1 MEHSTKQEIVN
12 KLIDYMNEHNMSQA
26 DVSKKSGVRKEY
38 LSIILQENSS
48 FMYTSGKGVQGAI
61 PFKHFLNLATLCGY
75 NTEPV
80 YWQVQPTPQMTSTI
94 AHLQDAKAHSQTI
107 ILVGETGSGKTLIT
121 KLFASKNPVDT
132 FIITAGNSDNL
143 NDLLQKMIDELS
155 INIPYSSKSAKIT
168 AIAERLKRLTY
179 SNHKPMLIID
189 ESEYLKQVA
198 LCAIK
203 EIHDYIHEFCSLVLV
218 GTDQLI
224 TNIEKLRKKN
234 RQGIPQFH
242 RRIKFGLRVLP
253 NIDRSFEPFMDEIED
268 KELKH
273 FILRN
278 CNNYGELHDLLVPVR
293 REAERL
299 KQPVTIDLVRS
310 VLNIPDGNLSW

>member
-1 MEHSTKQEIVN
+1 MDYSTKQEIVSQ
-12 KLIDYMNEHNMSQA
+12 LIIYMKRHNMSQA
-26 DVSKKSGVRKEY
+26 DVSKKTGVRKEY
-38 LSIILQENSS
+38 LSNILQENST
-48 FMYTSGKGVQGAI
+48 FMYTSGRGVAGAI

-80 YWQVQPTPQMTSTI
+80 YWQLQPTAQMNAALSN
-94 AHLQDAKAHSQTI
+94 LQDAKAHSQTI
-107 ILVGETGSGKTLIT
+107 ILIGETGSGKTFIT
-121 KLFASKNPVDT
+121 KLFASKNPIDT
-132 FIITAGNSDNL
+132 FIITAGSSDNL
-143 NDLLQKMIDELS
+143 NDLLQKMIDTLT
-155 INIPYSSKSAKIT
+155 INIPYTSKSAKIS
-168 AIAERLKRLTY
+168 AIGERLKRLTY
-179 SNHKPMLIID
+179 SNHKPMIIID
-189 ESEYLKQVA
+189 ESEYLKQGS

-253 NIDRSFEPFMDEIED
+253 NIDRSFEPFMEEIED
-268 KELKH
+268 KDLKQ

-293 REAERL
+293 REAERT
-299 KQPVTIDLVRS
+299 KQPVTLDLVRS
-310 VLNIPDGNLSW
+310 VLNLADGNLSW